1 MDGMITLA
9 IANQKGGVSK
19 TTTTAALGA
28 ALASDSR
35 RVLLLDLD
43 PQCSLSQS
51 LGVSAEDK
59 SLAEVLGTSKPGKLS
74 LKQIVCEIRPG
85 LQLAP
90 GDLALS
96 LTESGLML
104 RMGRENVLKQALAS
118 LSGFDLVL
126 IDCPPTLSILT
137 VNALAAAQAVI
148 IPTLPAPNDLRGLQM
163 FLTTLEEIR
172 PINPGLEVLGL
183 IVSQYDQRANSHKQ
197 ALAALERA
205 GLPILGTVPKTV
217 KVQESQAARQLLP
230 DYDPSGKATEA
241 YQQIAEGIIQ
251 WLESNHHKK
260 ITT

>member
-1 MDGMITLA
+1 MITLA

-28 ALASDSR
+28 ALANNGR
-35 RVLLLDLD
+35 RVLMMDLD

-51 LGVSAEDK
+51 LGISAEDK

-74 LKQIVCEIRPG
+74 LKQILCEIRPG
-85 LQLAP
+85 LLLAP

-104 RMGRENVLKQALAS
+104 RMGRENVLKQSLANVT
-118 LSGFDLVL
+118 GMFDLVL

-137 VNALAAAQAVI
+137 VNALAAARAVI

-163 FLTTLEEIR
+163 FLTTLEEIK

-205 GLPILGTVPKTV
+205 GLPILGAVPKTV

-230 DYDPSGKATEA
+230 DYDPAGKATEA

-251 WLESNHHKK
+251 WLQSDHHKK

>member
-1 MDGMITLA
+1 MFTIA

-19 TTTTAALGA
+19 TTTTSALGA
-28 ALASDSR
+28 ALALAGQ

-51 LGVSAEDK
+51 LGVNAEDK
-59 SLAEVLGTSKPGKLS
+59 SLAEVLGTSKPGKLTIKGI
-74 LKQIVCEIRPG
+74 LCEVRPG
-85 LQLAP
+85 LHLAP

-104 RMGRENVLKQALAS
+104 RMGRENVLKQALAG
-118 LSGFDLVL
+118 LNGLFDLAL

-137 VNALAAAQAVI
+137 VNALAAADAVI

-172 PINPGLEVLGL
+172 PINPGLEMLGL
-183 IVSQYDQRANSHKQ
+183 IVSQYDQRTNSHKQ
-197 ALAALERA
+197 AMAALERA
-205 GLPILGTVPKTV
+205 GLPILGAIPKTI

-230 DYDPSGKATEA
+230 DYDPGGKATEA
-241 YQQIAEGIIQ
+241 YQHIAEGINQ
-251 WLESNHHKK
+251 WLQNRNKK